1 VLVVG
6 LGASVL
12 LVGNATAVEESE
24 HAGAELLLPNVF
36 FPFCS
41 KFNTSASAMLNFPT
55 KYVTPKPSANPRPG
69 GLHPQTPAS
78 RC

>member
-1 VLVVG
+1 MLVVG

-41 KFNTSASAMLNFPT
+41 KFNTSASAFD
-55 KYVTPKPSANPRPG
+55 
-69 GLHPQTPAS
+69 AS
-78 RC
+78 T